1 MMTLTDGKLLVAGTF
16 IPGTVLYHTNNNNN
30 NTAVIINYKNY
41 YIYIL
46 YFIFYYLIFNY
57 LERRTMM
64 EKIIHIHI
72 NIDLFF
78 SACYGTHISGYNVP
92 ATRTLMVATLFKH
105 CLQRVPV

>member
-1 MMTLTDGKLLVAGTF
+1 
-16 IPGTVLYHTNNNNN
+16 
-30 NTAVIINYKNY
+30 
-41 YIYIL
+41 
-46 YFIFYYLIFNY
+46 
-57 LERRTMM
+57 MM